1 MVNFVIE
8 LVSREEILA
17 CIRERIVGFAASR
30 MQREAAEDLAQEVLL
45 VLHDKYPAVDSVQEL
60 LPLSLQIARLKMMG
74 VRRKIFRRGEHTQIS
89 VEEIPIP
96 DTGLNPAAAYERK
109 ELTERLK
116 DAIEQMGDRCRE
128 LFRHKLEGR
137 TFPEIQHLMG
147 ARSINTIYTWDSRCR
162 QHLLELMGGSWEK
175 R

>member
-60 LPLSLQIARLKMMG
+60 LPLSLQIARFKMMG

-96 DTGLNPAAAYERK
+96 DTGQNPAAAYERK

-116 DAIEQMGDRCRE
+116 TAIAQMGDRCRE